1 MKLIIIAVT
10 KDPIDT
16 LVISL
21 INPFPVKREEA
32 IGENSVKVHAI
43 EIRKNS
49 AMLFT
54 SVTFVTLAIKTQS
67 FLHYIESV
75 YIPLNHQE

>member
-1 MKLIIIAVT
+1 MIIAVT
-10 KDPIDT
+10 KDPIDR

-32 IGENSVKVHAI
+32 IGENSVRVHAI
-43 EIRKNS
+43 EIKKNS
-49 AMLFT
+49 AMLLI
-54 SVTFVTLAIKTQS
+54 SVTFVTFAIKTQS

-75 YIPLNHQE
+75 YIQLNHRE